1 MNGKEAIKQ
10 AKISLNQANYLS
22 ECGRNAGIRAMYNKK
37 AEWLSV
43 LIYLAEK
50 ALAERNGENE
60 QKRCFK

>member
-22 ECGRNAGIRAMYNKK
+22 ECGRNAGIRAIYNKK

-50 ALAERNGENE
+50 AIKGR
-60 QKRCFK
+60 